1 MPANAGIQVPFFEF
15 KIETRLDSGFRPND
29 RNKSRLP
36 VDKFTTP
43 RLRAEGRSVPLFLFT
58 QFAHMGHQAVDLLR
72 AQAPLERRHVIFPV
86 TDHRCQLRIG
96 LALDLS

>member
-1 MPANAGIQVPFFEF
+1 MPANTGSRFVVEF
-15 KIETRLDSGFRPND
+15 KFETRLDSAFRPND

-36 VDKFTTP
+36 FDKFTTP

-58 QFAHMGHQAVDLLR
+58 QFAHMGHQAVNLLW

-86 TDHRCQLRIG
+86 TDHLRQLRVG
-96 LALDLS
+96 LLLHLR

>member
-1 MPANAGIQVPFFEF
+1 MPANAGIQVRFFEF
-15 KIETRLDSGFRPND
+15 KFETRLDSGFRPND

-58 QFAHMGHQAVDLLR
+58 QLAHMGNQAVDLIR
-72 AQAPLERRHVIFPV
+72 IQAALERRHGVLAV
-86 TDHRCQLRIG
+86 ADHFRQLRVG
-96 LALDLS
+96 LLLHLR